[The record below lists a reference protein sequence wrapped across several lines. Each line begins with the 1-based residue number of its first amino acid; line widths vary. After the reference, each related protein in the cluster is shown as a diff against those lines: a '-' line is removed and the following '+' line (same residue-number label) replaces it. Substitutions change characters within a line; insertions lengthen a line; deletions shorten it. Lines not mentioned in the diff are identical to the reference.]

1 MDRTV
6 IAPWKAEEKEQS
18 ERLYRKLQGLAL
30 VHPMPDEMKKLLNWD
45 MFLKPNQ
52 AAFFHVM
59 YYLFRLLDPA
69 EFKRR
74 FFWPIT
80 DKKSEANFRS
90 STVEYLKHLN
100 EKHQL
105 QWTNIKSYLVVMPG
119 GMRFI
124 NFLLEFV
131 GFVIRELIKQRE
143 KSLADSDVQNAD
155 VKVMARQNAVM
166 KDYASDYV
174 ANLEENMALLK
185 HNTQKIRR
193 TIEDLAKEAG
203 IPEEL
208 LLDENFLEE
217 FEASNRRALERK
229 ISQPAEKDFKLEE
242 SLCGLKEDIEKFQA
256 KQSEH
261 NRRKE
266 AVDSVLNGFRGI
278 FGSETFTEEDFDD
291 PLIGSKIE
299 ALVKAFNQVSST
311 VAEQLDANDHYNESN
326 EFVTT
331 DLRALRVEVAQ
342 IESQLTNVQKDLNT
356 QQHQIRE
363 RKEAEEKE
371 KRMGALASTQLQLP
385 TTPRLESR
393 FQDIASKFVST
404 PPIRIDLA
412 GASGS
417 SAPVRLALQ
426 DDYHAKQFDAFSN
439 SLLAPAPPRS
449 ARKPKG
455 LDQSTSADLN
465 GTMNRSKINDP
476 MELLRTIHK
485 NTNKPRN
492 APQANIS
499 SLGSKWKQMQAS
511 FGFDEAS
518 APAATSP
525 QKSSA
530 DSCDP
535 FTPLSGSDCTRVERV
550 VTETAN
556 SLMAKSAAVM
566 KVLKDASQSFQNL
579 STSPSGRL
587 DALVAGPQS
596 EFPLELTPRLQV
608 NNVTILESQAFRT
621 DSNKENNVNVPNLS
635 LFDFSKNGD
644 DDDLLNISD
653 SILKDII
660 M

>member
-1 MDRTV
+1 MDRTI

-18 ERLYRKLQGLAL
+18 ERLYRKMQGLAL
-30 VHPMPDEMKKLLNWD
+30 VHPMTDEMKKLLVWD
-45 MFLKPNQ
+45 MFLKPNH

-59 YYLFRLLDPA
+59 HYLFRLLDPA

-74 FFWPIT
+74 FFWPLT

-90 STVEYLKHLN
+90 CTVEYLKHLN

-185 HNTQKIRR
+185 HNTQKIRQ
-193 TIEDLAKEAG
+193 TIEAFAKDAG

-217 FEASNRRALERK
+217 FEASNRRTLERK
-229 ISQPAEKDFKLEE
+229 VSQPAAMDVRLEE
-242 SLCGLKEDIEKFQA
+242 SLCHLKEDLEKFQA

-261 NRRKE
+261 NQRKE
-266 AVDSVLNGFRGI
+266 AVNNVLNGFRGI
-278 FGSETFTEEDFDD
+278 LGSETFTEEGELLPSTDKLLSDLPVPDFDD
-291 PLIGSKIE
+291 PLVGSKIE
-299 ALVKAFNQVSST
+299 AMVKAFNQVSGT

-331 DLRALRVEVAQ
+331 DLQALRVEVTQ
-342 IESQLTNVQKDLNT
+342 IESQLTNVQKDLNA
-356 QQHQIRE
+356 QLHQIRE
-363 RKEAEEKE
+363 RKEAEETA
-371 KRMGALASTQLQLP
+371 KRIGSSGSAQLQPP

-412 GASGS
+412 GATGS

-426 DDYHAKQFDAFSN
+426 DDYNSKQFDAFSN
-439 SLLAPAPPRS
+439 SLLGNS
-449 ARKPKG
+449 PKY
-455 LDQSTSADLN
+455 S
-465 GTMNRSKINDP
+465 
-476 MELLRTIHK
+476 
-485 NTNKPRN
+485 
-492 APQANIS
+492 
-499 SLGSKWKQMQAS
+499 
-511 FGFDEAS
+511 
-518 APAATSP
+518 
-525 QKSSA
+525 
-530 DSCDP
+530 
-535 FTPLSGSDCTRVERV
+535 
-550 VTETAN
+550 ETY
-556 SLMAKSAAVM
+556 
-566 KVLKDASQSFQNL
+566 
-579 STSPSGRL
+579 
-587 DALVAGPQS
+587 
-596 EFPLELTPRLQV
+596 
-608 NNVTILESQAFRT
+608 I
-621 DSNKENNVNVPNLS
+621 
-635 LFDFSKNGD
+635 
-644 DDDLLNISD
+644 
-653 SILKDII
+653 
-660 M
+660 

>member
-1 MDRTV
+1 MDRTC

-30 VHPMPDEMKKLLNWD
+30 VHPMTDEMKKLLIWD
-45 MFLKPNQ
+45 MFLKPNH

-59 YYLFRLLDPA
+59 HYLFRLLDPA

-74 FFWPIT
+74 FFWPLT

-131 GFVIRELIKQRE
+131 GFVIRELTKQRE
-143 KSLADSDVQNAD
+143 KSLGDSDVQNAD

-185 HNTQKIRR
+185 HNTQRIRQ
-193 TIEDLAKEAG
+193 TIEALAKEAG

-208 LLDENFLEE
+208 LLDDNFLEE
-217 FEASNRRALERK
+217 FEASNRRTLEQK
-229 ISQPAEKDFKLEE
+229 ISQPAAGDVQLEE
-242 SLCGLKEDIEKFQA
+242 SLCGLKEDLEKFQA

-261 NRRKE
+261 NQRKE

-299 ALVKAFNQVSST
+299 SMVRAFNQVSST

-331 DLRALRVEVAQ
+331 DLQALRVEVAQ
-342 IESQLTNVQKDLNT
+342 IESQLTNVQKDLNA
-356 QQHQIRE
+356 QLHQIRE
-363 RKEAEEKE
+363 RKEAEEKSS
-371 KRMGALASTQLQLP
+371 AQLQPP

-412 GASGS
+412 GATGS

-426 DDYHAKQFDAFSN
+426 DDYNAKQFDAFSN

-455 LDQSTSADLN
+455 LDQSAMDLN

-485 NTNKPRN
+485 NTNKAKN

-511 FGFDEAS
+511 FGFDE
-518 APAATSP
+518 PAATSP

-530 DSCDP
+530 DSRSP
-535 FTPLSGSDCTRVERV
+535 FTPLSGSECTRVERV
-550 VTETAN
+550 VAETNN

-566 KVLKDASQSFQNL
+566 KVLKDASLSFQNL

-587 DALVAGPQS
+587 DALVAGPPTDFQ
-596 EFPLELTPRLQV
+596 LELTPRLQV
-608 NNVTILESQAFRT
+608 NDVTILESQAFKP
-621 DSNKENNVNVPNLS
+621 DPGKENDANVPNLS
-635 LFDFSKNGD
+635 LFDFNKNGD
-644 DDDLLNISD
+644 DDDLQNISD
-653 SILKDII
+653 SILKDIT